1 MFSALRLIRRVGILA
16 SILWMGIPA
25 YADLASDC
33 SGLGGFYFSEIGNT
47 GGLPQDAEGCIT
59 VGSGTIT
66 AMVNDTVPGINQVAN
81 VLDGFDFTTTGGA
94 ITGISLA
101 SVSVPLTYVDCFTG
115 PNCVTTGTFVN
126 QQSNT
131 IVGSPYGWGVA
142 TTTGFSYG
150 SAGATGN
157 FSNSDPG
164 VFAGSG
170 SLHPAGIV
178 NGSVLG
184 TTPNGSLDGNGPH
197 NDLLLGGSS
206 AADAVTFN
214 FSFTGTAPT
223 GVSGMNFYFGTAG
236 DKQSSGTVPEP
247 SSLVLLVGGCL
258 VVLTRNRRWA
268 SR

>member
-1 MFSALRLIRRVGILA
+1 
-16 SILWMGIPA
+16 MGIPA

-47 GGLPQDAEGCIT
+47 AGVPQDAAGCIT
-59 VGSGTIT
+59 IGSGTIT
-66 AMVNDTVPGINQVAN
+66 AMVNDTVPSINQLAN

-94 ITGISLA
+94 ITGISLT
-101 SVSVPLTYVDCFTG
+101 SVSVPLTFVDCFTG
-115 PNCVTTGTFVN
+115 PTCVTTGTFVS
-126 QQSNT
+126 QQSNMT
-131 IVGSPYGWGVA
+131 VGSPYGWGAA

-164 VFAGSG
+164 IFAGSG

-178 NGSVLG
+178 NASLLG

-223 GVSGMNFYFGTAG
+223 GVSGMDFYFGTAG
-236 DKQSSGTVPEP
+236 DKQSSGTNNSVPEP
-247 SSLVLLVGGCL
+247 SSLILLVGGCL
-258 VVLTRNRRWA
+258 VVLSRKRQWA